1 MLFRSIFLNSKR
13 YELKIIYRSKD
24 LLEMKDWFEEKIK
37 WRDRE
42 MKKLQMID
50 DVGIF
55 VNEAIFR
62 EMETL

>member
-1 MLFRSIFLNSKR
+1 
-13 YELKIIYRSKD
+13 
-24 LLEMKDWFEEKIK
+24 MKDWFEEKIK